1 MATST
6 NHRRCKISV
15 LVVIICLLSIT
26 VLTGDWITR
35 LMKKFLMTWNLL
47 RNILLRR
54 MLLWLTW
61 SSSLAQHVAIDTW
74 NCCWKHM
81 LHWSLVSSR
90 LNLASRHSARAKRV
104 RVRCN
109 LFGLLWEKR
118 HHLIHF
124 FIVNYWLLWLV
135 CLIIRILIVTSR
147 CTVIGKLG
155 FICSTYSSNW
165 FNVNPNL
172 FAK

>member
-6 NHRRCKISV
+6 DNRRCEISV
-15 LVVIICLLSIT
+15 LVVIICLFSIT
-26 VLTGDWITR
+26 VLTGDWITS
-35 LMKKFLMTWNLL
+35 LMKKFLMTRNLL

-54 MLLWLTW
+54 KLLWLTW
-61 SSSLAQHVAIDTW
+61 SSSLAQDVAIDTW
-74 NCCWKHM
+74 NCCWKHV

-90 LNLASRHSARAKRV
+90 LNLASGNSAWAES
-104 RVRCN
+104 VRCS
-109 LFGLLWEKR
+109 LFGLLREKR

-124 FIVNYWLLWLV
+124 FIVNYWLFWLV
-135 CLIIRILIVTSR
+135 CLVIRILIVTSR

-155 FICSTYSSNW
+155 LISSTYSSDW

-172 FAK
+172 FTK